1 MSEPMNER
9 DSTTEWQVSP
19 TQEQP
24 FEWKGENSSDY
35 LWNEDLYKAHTSGT
49 PSDEQVGISGED
61 GAGDIDREPQQL
73 DLDSA
78 FNSPREMGS
87 VSETP
92 VVRASMM
99 SPVQEG
105 KDTEAEE
112 FSIKEENKTPH
123 PRPINTPQGIPVD
136 LLNKAIEVLSA
147 PADEVDIADDISVL
161 LKNWEGSGYDDADDI
176 QNTNWDPKERNVEN
190 SIATVDSDE
199 KELGDGEAEDVD
211 ENLADVSSQL
221 RDKAKKDVVNEAKKM
236 MSAAKK
242 ATDAGIKEAEE
253 EITPPDEA
261 PQNMERGVEEDIEF
275 GYIAIEKQLAMGHGR
290 CPCGNQIDLCE
301 KCGDMEIKSHHEDGI
316 EKGVRNV
323 TRKVTDDEE
332 VNWNKSMD
340 NLLKALEDVETALA
354 ADTGD
359 YEGLMKALSSQ
370 IKSYEKE

>member
-1 MSEPMNER
+1 
-9 DSTTEWQVSP
+9 
-19 TQEQP
+19 
-24 FEWKGENSSDY
+24 
-35 LWNEDLYKAHTSGT
+35 
-49 PSDEQVGISGED
+49 
-61 GAGDIDREPQQL
+61 
-73 DLDSA
+73 
-78 FNSPREMGS
+78 
-87 VSETP
+87 
-92 VVRASMM
+92 
-99 SPVQEG
+99 
-105 KDTEAEE
+105 
-112 FSIKEENKTPH
+112 
-123 PRPINTPQGIPVD
+123 
-136 LLNKAIEVLSA
+136 
-147 PADEVDIADDISVL
+147 
-161 LKNWEGSGYDDADDI
+161 
-176 QNTNWDPKERNVEN
+176 
-190 SIATVDSDE
+190 
-199 KELGDGEAEDVD
+199 
-211 ENLADVSSQL
+211 
-221 RDKAKKDVVNEAKKM
+221 

-253 EITPPDEA
+253 EITPPDEE

-275 GYIAIEKQLAMGHGR
+275 GDIAIEKQLAMGHGR